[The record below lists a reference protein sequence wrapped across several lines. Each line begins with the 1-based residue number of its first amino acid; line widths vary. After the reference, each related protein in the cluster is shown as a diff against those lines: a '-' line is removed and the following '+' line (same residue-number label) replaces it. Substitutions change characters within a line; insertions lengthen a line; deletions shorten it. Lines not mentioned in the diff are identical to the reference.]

1 MRRHLGVMLR
11 ILTVAVIVQV
21 TGAVSCMQPVG
32 DIGYAPGYGY
42 VVRINEDSEAYRQFY
57 NDSSVEDEDWYV
69 VFPTEQEARDFY
81 NGFKTAPDKRRYL
94 MAQPDDRRFSSN
106 DDRDEFDKIT
116 ELLEPLRPP
125 PNLNET
131 EIPLATPELPQP
143 IPQSPQ

>member
-1 MRRHLGVMLR
+1 MRRLLEVVLR
-11 ILTVAVIVQV
+11 ILTVAVIVQF

-42 VVRINEDSEAYRQFY
+42 VVKITEDSESYRQFY

-81 NGFKTAPDKRRYL
+81 NGFNATPDKRRYL
-94 MAQPDDRRFSSN
+94 MSQPDDRRFSSD
-106 DDRDEFDKIT
+106 DDRDAFDKIT
-116 ELLEPLRPP
+116 KLLGPP
-125 PNLNET
+125 PPPKLNET

-143 IPQSPQ
+143 IPSTPQ